1 MSYCHQCGQTLML
14 NAKFCPACGAKIIAA
29 TKTEKRNEYAQ
40 KMYKNVVQ
48 SLEKQGKSYVEK
60 QIKNQIDKVLPKAGN
75 ISESTQQISEV
86 FKPTSTHKPTQN
98 TNTLSQGGI
107 DFWTWVYVAINAI
120 LLYLGYR
127 SDEVIGVMVFSIVI
141 LLLVFLR
148 RDKPK
153 PYHWLVK
160 ILLILQALLL
170 LAFAMEKIEYPN
182 INMLLM
188 LLMFAINLRLI
199 FKGNKS

>member
-1 MSYCHQCGQTLML
+1 MPYCKHCGQTLMP
-14 NAKFCPACGAKIIAA
+14 NDKFCTSCGTKVSAKSHSEF
-29 TKTEKRNEYAQ
+29 KNEYAQ

-75 ISESTQQISEV
+75 FSESTQQISEV

-98 TNTLSQGGI
+98 NNAVSQGGVDI
-107 DFWTWVYVAINAI
+107 WTWVYVAINAI
-120 LLYLGYR
+120 LLYLGYK
-127 SDEVIGVMVFSIVI
+127 SDEVIGVMLFSIII

-153 PYHWLVK
+153 PYNWLVK

-170 LAFAMEKIEYPN
+170 LAFAMEKIAY
-182 INMLLM
+182 INSIIMLM
-188 LLMFAINLRLI
+188 LGMILVNLRLI

>member
-1 MSYCHQCGQTLML
+1 MSYCHQCGQTLAL

-48 SLEKQGKSYVEK
+48 SLEKQSKSYVEK

-75 ISESTQQISEV
+75 FSESTQQINEV
-86 FKPTSTHKPTQN
+86 FKPTSTHKSTQN
-98 TNTLSQGGI
+98 THDISQGGI

-120 LLYLGYR
+120 LLYLGYK
-127 SDEVIGVMVFSIVI
+127 SDEVIGVMLFSIII

-153 PYHWLVK
+153 PYNWLVK

-170 LAFAMEKIEYPN
+170 LAFAMEKIAY
-182 INMLLM
+182 INSIIMLM
-188 LLMFAINLRLI
+188 LGMILVNLRLI